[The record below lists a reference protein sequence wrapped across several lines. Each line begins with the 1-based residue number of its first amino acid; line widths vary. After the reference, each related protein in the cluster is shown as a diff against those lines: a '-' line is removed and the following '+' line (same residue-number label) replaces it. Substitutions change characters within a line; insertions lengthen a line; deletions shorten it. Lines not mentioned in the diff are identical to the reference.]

1 MMGSM
6 SIGEVARWAGVRPST
21 LRYYEGVGLLPSPE
35 RANGRRRYDGE
46 VLREVL
52 DRLAVVRV
60 AQQAGFTISEI
71 RTLLDGFSEDTPPS
85 ERWRVLAREKL
96 MEVDALI
103 GRALGMKDLLE
114 RGLRCECLRLE
125 ECSLVGD
132 ERTNVGLGGARIL
145 VACCCQGPPKFGDGH
160 HHVAL
165 PNDNRRHH

>member
-6 SIGEVARWAGVRPST
+6 NIGEVARWAGVRPST

-35 RANGRRRYDGE
+35 RTNGRRRYDGE

-52 DRLAVVRV
+52 DRLTIVRV

-96 MEVDALI
+96 PEVEALVE
-103 GRALGMKDLLE
+103 RALGMKNLLE

-125 ECSLVGD
+125 DCALVG
-132 ERTNVGLGGARIL
+132 RGASD
-145 VACCCQGPPKFGDGH
+145 A
-160 HHVAL
+160 AM
-165 PNDNRRHH
+165 

>member
-6 SIGEVARWAGVRPST
+6 NIGEVARWAGVRPST

-35 RANGRRRYDGE
+35 RTNGRRRYDGE

-52 DRLAVVRV
+52 DRLTIVRV

-96 MEVDALI
+96 TEVDALI
-103 GRALGMKDLLE
+103 ERALGMKDLLE

-125 ECSLVGD
+125 ECTLVGD
-132 ERTNVGLGGARIL
+132 ERPNVDLDM
-145 VACCCQGPPKFGDGH
+145 QE
-160 HHVAL
+160 
-165 PNDNRRHH
+165 

>member
-1 MMGSM
+1 MGSM
-6 SIGEVARWAGVRPST
+6 SIGEVARTVGVRPSA

-35 RANGRRRYDGE
+35 RTNGRRRYDGE

-52 DRLAVVRV
+52 NRLAVVRV

-96 MEVDALI
+96 TEVDALI
-103 GRALGMKDLLE
+103 ERALGMKDLLE

-125 ECSLVGD
+125 DCDLVG
-132 ERTNVGLGGARIL
+132 RGAPD
-145 VACCCQGPPKFGDGH
+145 APM
-160 HHVAL
+160 
-165 PNDNRRHH
+165 

>member
-1 MMGSM
+1 MRSM
-6 SIGEVARWAGVRPST
+6 SIGEVARTVGVRPSA

-35 RANGRRRYDGE
+35 RTNGRRRYDGE

-71 RTLLDGFSEDTPPS
+71 RMLLDGFSEDTPPS

-96 MEVDALI
+96 PEVEALVE
-103 GRALGMKDLLE
+103 RALGMKNLLE

-125 ECSLVGD
+125 DCALVG
-132 ERTNVGLGGARIL
+132 TGASD
-145 VACCCQGPPKFGDGH
+145 APM
-160 HHVAL
+160 
-165 PNDNRRHH
+165 